1 MFIDNFKEKKKM
13 TEKRIIRSYQGYNSK
28 LYNPKA
34 DLGEDNSG
42 EVKVDTT
49 GYIPL
54 QELLKRCGI
63 GQHLNM
69 NIDFD
74 VRPGL
79 DKFNDNVDLA
89 QDTLNRLSAVEE
101 QVVQEFVKKK
111 NSVNSQKPQEQQ
123 KVAENGTSE
132 KN

>member
-1 MFIDNFKEKKKM
+1 M
-13 TEKRIIRSYQGYNSK
+13 TEKRIIRSYQGFNSK

-34 DLGEDNSG
+34 DIGENNSG
-42 EVKVDTT
+42 EVLVDVT

-54 QELLKRCGI
+54 QELLQRCGI
-63 GQHLNM
+63 GQHLNTK
-69 NIDFD
+69 IDFD

-89 QDTLNRLSAVEE
+89 QDTINRIDAMEE

-111 NSVNSQKPQEQQ
+111 NSVDSQKPQEQQ
-123 KVAENGTSE
+123 KVVEDGTIE
-132 KN
+132 KK